1 MIGRLACTTSSVAAR
16 FASAKTSKKY
26 GRFTAAMIPIHCA
39 FMLIEQVTANSVTT
53 ITLNRPEKLN
63 ALIGTMRE
71 DLLDAL
77 RSAENDPD
85 TRVVVITGA
94 GRAFCAGGDVDFM
107 SGLQQNGDLSSFRA
121 LLDAGSEV
129 VLEIASMTR
138 PVIASVN
145 GIAAGAGCNLALA
158 CDYRIASDA
167 AKFSESFIRIGL
179 HPDWGGTWLLP
190 RLVGR
195 SRAFELCATGR
206 AVEAAEAL
214 AIGMIDRIVP
224 APQLAAETEKLAQT
238 FAAASPGALARIKRA
253 LQASESNDLR
263 TQLDLEAQHQME
275 CFQSEEAKAK
285 IAAFARK

>member
-1 MIGRLACTTSSVAAR
+1 
-16 FASAKTSKKY
+16 
-26 GRFTAAMIPIHCA
+26 
-39 FMLIEQVTANSVTT
+39 MLIEHTTANDVAT

-63 ALIGTMRE
+63 AFFDTMRE

-94 GRAFCAGGDVDFM
+94 GRAFCAGGDVAYM
-107 SGLQQNGDLSSFRA
+107 SQLQERGDLAAFRA

-129 VLEIASMTR
+129 VLQIASMSK

-145 GIAAGAGCNLALA
+145 GVAAGAGCNLALA

-195 SRAFELCATGR
+195 SRALELCASGR
-206 AVEAAEAL
+206 TVEAAEAL
-214 AIGMIDRIVP
+214 AIGMVDRVVP
-224 APQLAAETEKLAQT
+224 AAELVAETEKLAQT
-238 FAAASPGALARIKRA
+238 FAAASPIALSGIKRA
-253 LQASESNDLR
+253 LQASERNDLR
-263 TQLDLEAQHQME
+263 MQLDLEAEHQIQ
-275 CFQSEEAKAK
+275 CFQSDEAKTR